1 MSLATESEAPPDAA
15 PRVAIIG
22 AGAGGICMGAALRRI
37 GVGKYTIFEQASG
50 PGGTWWDNVYPGA
63 EVDTPQ
69 PFYSFSFAPFDFS
82 RTHVK
87 QAELQRYLQSTA
99 DRFGVTPHFRFNTGV
114 QRCTWD
120 EASHT
125 WEVVTTDG
133 EAQRFDVVVSA
144 VGLLNHPKFPDW
156 PGLDTFQGEKCHSSR
171 WPSDLDLRGKRVAVV
186 GTGSTSAQ
194 LVPAIAGEVAH
205 LYLFQRQPGWVL
217 PKGDRYFT
225 PEERARNLHPLH
237 RRWLY
242 WQQWWSYEKGGG
254 KGLIEG
260 TKQNLR
266 AHDTGVAYIESV
278 LAGRPD
284 LIKAVTPDYPFG
296 GKRPIKD
303 SNFYPALLRDNVEL
317 IPHAVTEVTPHGIVD
332 DLGEEREID
341 VLIMCTGFTP
351 ATFLA
356 TYEVVGRTG
365 RTIHEYW
372 GDTPRAYLGLSVPE
386 FPNFYMMYGPNT
398 NGAPIMFLHERQA
411 EFVAAQIK
419 RMMRHKAT
427 AIEVKAWVHD
437 LFNWAIQR
445 RLSRGVVDNHPEVH
459 NYGRSP
465 SGKNVIG
472 WMHGMTVYSVLTRIT
487 PRLSSKARRLAGWR

>member
-1 MSLATESEAPPDAA
+1 M
-15 PRVAIIG
+15 
-22 AGAGGICMGAALRRI
+22 
-37 GVGKYTIFEQASG
+37 
-50 PGGTWWDNVYPGA
+50 
-63 EVDTPQ
+63 
-69 PFYSFSFAPFDFS
+69 
-82 RTHVK
+82 
-87 QAELQRYLQSTA
+87 
-99 DRFGVTPHFRFNTGV
+99 
-114 QRCTWD
+114 
-120 EASHT
+120 
-125 WEVVTTDG
+125 
-133 EAQRFDVVVSA
+133 
-144 VGLLNHPKFPDW
+144 
-156 PGLDTFQGEKCHSSR
+156 
-171 WPSDLDLRGKRVAVV
+171 V

-194 LVPAIAGEVAH
+194 LVPAIADEVAH

-237 RRWLY
+237 RRLLY

-260 TKQNLR
+260 TKQNRR
-266 AHDTGVAYIESV
+266 AHDMCVAYIESV
-278 LAGRPD
+278 LADRPD
-284 LIKAVTPDYPFG
+284 LIKMVTPDYPFG

-317 IPHAVTEVTPHGIVD
+317 IPHAVTAVTPHGIVD

-386 FPNFYMMYGPNT
+386 VPNFYMMYGPNT

-419 RMMRHKAT
+419 RMMRHQAT
-427 AIEVKAWVHD
+427 AIEVRAWVHD

-445 RLSRGVVDNHPEVH
+445 RLSRGVVDNYPEVH

-472 WMHGMTVYSVLTRIT
+472 WMHGMTVYSVLTRMT
-487 PRLSSKARRLAGWR
+487 PRLSSKARRRIAAWR